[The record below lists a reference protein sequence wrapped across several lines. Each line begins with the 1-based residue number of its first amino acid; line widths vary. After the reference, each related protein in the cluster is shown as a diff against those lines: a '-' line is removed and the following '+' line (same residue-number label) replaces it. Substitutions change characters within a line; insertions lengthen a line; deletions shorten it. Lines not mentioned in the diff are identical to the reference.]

1 MNNDHYTTARPA
13 YNRTDW
19 VCHNVDAENPKILKD
34 APYMAEENRHWN
46 YCPICGA
53 EL

>member
-1 MNNDHYTTARPA
+1 MNEDHYATARPA
-13 YNRTDW
+13 YDRTDW
-19 VCHNVDAENPKILKD
+19 VCHNSDAPKPEILKN
-34 APYMAEENRHWN
+34 APYMAGEHNYWN